1 MMNKAR
7 LLVLIVLCTASMV
20 VGRTPAP
27 LAQPEIYGLW
37 LHPGTVGH
45 SNAEVAAY
53 MEKAHNAHINT
64 IVFLVKGDSWLYYAS
79 KRFPEAVSPAYRNF
93 DVLQAVITEAHKR
106 GMKVHAWLT
115 DFVESAGGWAYQH
128 HPEWAELNPDGKTTL
143 AEMLGPNRPV
153 SHVWM
158 CPAQRPSYTDQ
169 YLLPMIR
176 EIVTHYDV
184 DGIHH
189 DYVRYPGDVNPD
201 GYCFCDYCLEH
212 IFTHA
217 HLVYETEPSIPPLER
232 LLPRLDADLSREYT
246 PQPPHWGEWT
256 RRDKAN
262 FLLYGRYQY
271 DSAPDMSY
279 FFYTYRTDA
288 IREFVRESY
297 EVVKSIRPNVVISAA
312 VFKNPLTSGR
322 FIGQRWTDWTEY
334 VDEFMPMTYRSHF
347 SVDWKTFLGEF
358 GEYTRCQKKWVGKR
372 EFDQGIATTYLFR
385 EMQDPIK
392 SMNAAIDRWA
402 AHEGPGGADREDI
415 LRFSQTTLSQ
425 LPEGGRKDELMK
437 ALKDLP
443 EAISSAEER
452 KFVLNLRQINK
463 RLLGDPPSGFFPPE
477 RLLESIRVAHENGA
491 DGIVLFA
498 GDSIDSAHLWDA
510 VRKGYERYAQAGPR
524 GGAARPR

>member
-1 MMNKAR
+1 MNKSH
-7 LLVLIVLCTASMV
+7 LLLLIALCTTSMAV
-20 VGRTPAP
+20 AQTAAPPAQHE
-27 LAQPEIYGLW
+27 LYGLW
-37 LHPGTVGH
+37 LHPGNVGH

-64 IVFLVKGDSWLYYAS
+64 IVLIVKNAGGLGYAS
-79 KRFPEAVSPAYRNF
+79 KLFPEAVSPEYKNF
-93 DVLQAVITEAHKR
+93 DMLQAVITEAHKR

-115 DFVESAGGWAYQH
+115 DFLESPNGWAYQH
-128 HPEWAELNPDGKTTL
+128 HPEWAELNPEGKTTL
-143 AEMLGPNRPV
+143 SEMLGPNRPYPD
-153 SHVWM
+153 VWM
-158 CPAQRPSYTDQ
+158 CPAQRPGYTDQ

-217 HLVYETEPSIPPLER
+217 HLVYETEPPIPPVDR
-232 LLPRLDADLSREYT
+232 FLPRLDADLGREYA
-246 PQPPHWGEWT
+246 PKPPRWDDWT
-256 RRDKAN
+256 RREKAN
-262 FLLYGRYQY
+262 FLLYGRFQY

-288 IREFVRESY
+288 IREFARESY
-297 EVVKSIRPNVVISAA
+297 ELVKSIRPNAVISAA

-347 SVDWKTFLGEF
+347 SVDWKTFLQEF
-358 GEYTRCQKKWVGKR
+358 GEYTRYQKKWVGKS

-385 EMQDPIK
+385 EMQDPVN

-402 AHEGPGGADREDI
+402 THEGAGGADREDI

-425 LPEGGRKDELMK
+425 LPEGGRKDELIK

-443 EAISSAEER
+443 EAISSEEER
-452 KFVLNLRQINK
+452 KVALNLRHINE
-463 RLLGDPPSGFFPPE
+463 RLLGDPPIGFFPPD
-477 RLLESIRVAHENGA
+477 RLLEAIRVAHENGA

-498 GDSIDSAHLWDA
+498 GGSIDSAHLWDA
-510 VRKGYERYAQAGPR
+510 VREGYERYAQAGRRRGSVPPR
-524 GGAARPR
+524 